1 MNVSKEPGSA
11 PSCPQ
16 RRLQRQRTRAR
27 APCRLCICGLRF
39 SGAGYAR
46 GPVCCTLHLA
56 GLASPVPAKFS
67 SALCQVC
74 LMPGGCSP
82 VGQAGGEEGQ
92 AALERGRWAGF
103 CSCPWETNSN
113 DLANA
118 LNLFAHIFF
127 PRIARSQ
134 ESNELLSNG
143 RLEDPTSPSHPFQTK
158 SCLSSPC
165 HVSSQ
170 L

>member
-1 MNVSKEPGSA
+1 MNTSKELGSA
-11 PSCPQ
+11 PGCPQ
-16 RRLQRQRTRAR
+16 RRFQRQGTRAC

-39 SGAGYAR
+39 SGAGL
-46 GPVCCTLHLA
+46 CTWRCVLY
-56 GLASPVPAKFS
+56 LASHGTCIPSACKVFKCIVP
-67 SALCQVC
+67 C

-92 AALERGRWAGF
+92 AAVERGRWAGF
-103 CSCPWETNSN
+103 CWCPWDTNSN
-113 DLANA
+113 NLANA

-127 PRIARSQ
+127 PQIARSQ

-143 RLEDPTSPSHPFQTK
+143 RLKDPTSPSHPFQTK
-158 SCLSSPC
+158 SCLISPC

>member
-1 MNVSKEPGSA
+1 M
-11 PSCPQ
+11 
-16 RRLQRQRTRAR
+16 L
-27 APCRLCICGLRF
+27 
-39 SGAGYAR
+39 GYAR

-82 VGQAGGEEGQ
+82 VGQVGGEEGQ